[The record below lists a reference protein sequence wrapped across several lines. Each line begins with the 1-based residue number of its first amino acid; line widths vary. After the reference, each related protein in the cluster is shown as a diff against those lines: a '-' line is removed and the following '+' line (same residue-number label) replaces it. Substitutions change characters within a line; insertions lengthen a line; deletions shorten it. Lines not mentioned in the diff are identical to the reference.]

1 MQRVGSA
8 SEKQGG
14 GSMKYGSVC
23 SGIEA
28 ATVAWHELGWQPAWF
43 SEIEKFP
50 SQVLA
55 HHYPNVK
62 NLGDMTFIAEKI
74 RNSEIEAPE
83 VLVGGTPCQAFSV
96 AGLRNSL
103 DDDRGQLSLEFVRL
117 ANEIDSARFIRGQ
130 QPSIIVW
137 ENVPGV
143 LSTKDNAFGCF
154 LGALSGEGCEL
165 KPTGKKWTNTGCVFG
180 PSRQVAWRVLDAQ
193 YFGVAQRRK
202 RVFVVASARTGS
214 VAKVLFEQASV
225 SRDSIEVRKTGEN
238 NSLDIAKCLTRRG
251 AGGQNLDAETATFVA
266 HGTQD
271 PLISEEIA
279 HCLGRNRGQENAV
292 FSVNKTAATLTRGFG
307 DRGIDADQI
316 VGGNCA
322 IQSKGVRRLTPKEC
336 ERLQGFPDNY
346 TNIPGAKDSPRY
358 AALGNSMA
366 VPVMRWIGRRIQ
378 QYCEVL

>member
-1 MQRVGSA
+1 
-8 SEKQGG
+8 
-14 GSMKYGSVC
+14 MKYGSVC

-28 ATVAWHELGWQPAWF
+28 TTAAWHNLGLSASWF

-50 SQVLA
+50 SQVLR
-55 HHYPNVK
+55 HHYPDVP
-62 NLGDMTFIAEKI
+62 NLGDMTLI
-74 RNSEIEAPE
+74 RDKVKTGEVEAPD
-83 VLVGGTPCQAFSV
+83 VLVGGTPCQAFSI
-96 AGLRNSL
+96 AGQKNSL
-103 DDDRGQLSLEFVRL
+103 KDDRGQLTLEFVRL
-117 ANEIDSARFIRGQ
+117 ADEIDTARFVRGLK
-130 QPSIIVW
+130 PSIIVW

-143 LSTKDNAFGCF
+143 LNTKDNAFGCF
-154 LGALSGEGCEL
+154 LGALSGTGCEL
-165 KPTGKKWTNTGCVFG
+165 QPAGKKWTNAGCVFG

-251 AGGQNLDAETATFVA
+251 AGGQNLDAETAAFVV

-279 HCLGRNRGQENAV
+279 HCLGRNRGQESAV

-366 VPVMRWIGRRIQ
+366 VPVMRWIGERLLQ
-378 QYCEVL
+378 VFGEAV

>member
-1 MQRVGSA
+1 
-8 SEKQGG
+8 
-14 GSMKYGSVC
+14 MKYGSVC

-193 YFGVAQRRK
+193 HFGLAQRRK

-251 AGGQNLDAETATFVA
+251 AGGQNLDAETATFVV

-307 DRGIDADQI
+307 DRGIYADQI
-316 VGGNCA
+316 VGGNYA

-366 VPVMRWIGRRIQ
+366 VPVMRWIGRCIQ